1 VEEGAMNKQTILA
14 GLLLLGVMSAAS
26 AHDRDH
32 AGNHDGDRSYLGAGL
47 AELSVDDEDFG
58 YEESDNG
65 FKIFGGYEFNEYF
78 AAELT
83 YIGGATVI
91 DETLFPIE
99 EVDLRALSATF
110 IARAPLTSSI
120 SMFGKVGIARY
131 ETDLRWTDGYDVI
144 EADRFRD
151 NELTYGF
158 GLALS
163 FGHKFELRGE
173 YETIENAFEVMSVS
187 GLIRF

>member
-1 VEEGAMNKQTILA
+1 MKQTIRT
-14 GLLLLGVMSAAS
+14 GLLIPVVLVLGTSATATAT
-26 AHDRDH
+26 AHDRD
-32 AGNHDGDRSYLGAGL
+32 AGHEGGKSYLGAGI
-47 AELSVDDEDFG
+47 AELSVDDDDFG
-58 YEESDNG
+58 YEADDNG

-78 AAELT
+78 AAELS

-91 DETLFPIE
+91 DETLFPTE

-120 SMFGKVGIARY
+120 SMFGKVGMARY
-131 ETDLRWTDGYDVI
+131 ETDFRWTDGGYVLG
-144 EADRFRD
+144 ADRVRD

-163 FGHKFELRGE
+163 FGHKFEIRGE
-173 YETIENAFEVMSVS
+173 YETIENAFEVMSVN
-187 GLIRF
+187 GLFRF

>member
-1 VEEGAMNKQTILA
+1 MNKQTILA
-14 GLLLLGVMSAAS
+14 GLLMVGMISVAS

-32 AGNHDGDRSYLGAGL
+32 EGDRSYIGAGF
-47 AELSVDDEDFG
+47 AEFSVDDEDFG
-58 YEESDNG
+58 YEESGNG
-65 FKIFGGYEFNEYF
+65 FKIFGGYEFNDYF
-78 AAELT
+78 AAELS

-99 EVDLRALSATF
+99 EADLRALSAAF
-110 IARAPLTSSI
+110 VARAPLTSHI
-120 SMFGKVGIARY
+120 SMFGKVGLARY
-131 ETDLRWTDGYDVI
+131 ETDFRWTDGYDVLD
-144 EADRFRD
+144 ADRFRD

-163 FGHKFELRGE
+163 FGHKFEIRGE
-173 YETIENAFEVMSVS
+173 YEAIENAFEVMSVS

>member
-1 VEEGAMNKQTILA
+1 MVPVVRLFSTRHRLSNDSFSASHSSFNTSKRREQGCSDAWRSVEEGAMNKQTILA

-32 AGNHDGDRSYLGAGL
+32 AGNDDGDRSYLGAGL

-110 IARAPLTSSI
+110 IARAPL
-120 SMFGKVGIARY
+120 
-131 ETDLRWTDGYDVI
+131 
-144 EADRFRD
+144 
-151 NELTYGF
+151 
-158 GLALS
+158 
-163 FGHKFELRGE
+163 
-173 YETIENAFEVMSVS
+173 
-187 GLIRF
+187 